1 MKKFSFILAAF
12 AAALMTFSCNKA
24 EKIVDA
30 PEEDGYEYTFFIGE
44 TKATLND
51 ATIAWESGDKVGI
64 YAEGTTNKYGAVSV
78 NPVKFNVYLD
88 APLTAGK
95 TVNFYYPYSSSNSSK
110 AANEVSLVIPASQT
124 NGNMDAMPQAGIP
137 YTVPADFASGAND
150 VAMLHFCNLGSVIR
164 FLVYSS
170 DATYRTETVE
180 KVIFDADHGLAGS
193 FTFDLTAVDYNNAST
208 LAISGCAAKSVVV
221 TGAPAIGTNQSD
233 AGVVDMVVA
242 PGTYY
247 GKITLFTSAAK
258 YEYTLAEPQKLTF
271 GRNKIKKI
279 GLDLASANC
288 VRVDPHPVGEVFVPA
303 TSIAAG
309 DKILITSG
317 NTGSIRVMG
326 AQNSNNRTSV
336 TCNVTDGKIVST
348 IDMFPMIVG
357 AGTENASYFTLFD
370 PTVPGYLYAASSG
383 SNHLKTRTDSNVDS
397 EWEITLDATGKA
409 TKFQA
414 TGSSNRKIMRY
425 NDGNSVFSC
434 YASGQQDVYVFKI
447 DNATAITAVDQ
458 NIKYNVTSVE
468 IPFSVANPS
477 GATTATFGDNPGNC
491 ASNLAVNADKVTFDI
506 TANTGDAARTV
517 VVNIS
522 NNGVTKAVN
531 ITQAAA
537 PVKLVMGEISATVHE
552 NDIVFSWPALAH
564 TAGYQISTDGG
575 STYGA
580 TQEGTSYT
588 WSGLTA
594 LTSYTIYVKAIGDG
608 TFTLDS
614 DPASKQATTLAPT
627 LGIPSDITW
636 TRASKT
642 VSWTDTNTGAGT
654 YGTDY
659 KYQYTIDNG
668 ATQVDVPAPGTS
680 VVLTITESSVF
691 KLRAVAL
698 TESNRTSAWSDAL
711 QCSVGMTA
719 IYTANFEGSS
729 EHRNSG
735 SNSYSSNSYTVSGV
749 AWTLRYA
756 DVVTSGTPLA
766 GSANI
771 TARIAKNTTNS
782 PSATT
787 ANILSGS
794 TTIKRVTFLMKK
806 NANTTTFTAQYSTDG
821 GATWT
826 DMTYVENTGVTNGY
840 KADLDVTATDFR
852 MKFSWSVSS
861 STGSNRDQQL
871 DDIVVYAE

>member
-12 AAALMTFSCNKA
+12 AATLMTFSCNKA

-88 APLTAGK
+88 APLAAGGK
-95 TVNFYYPYSSSNSSK
+95 VYCYYPHSGSNSQK
-110 AANEVSLVIPASQT
+110 AANEVSLIIPASQT
-124 NGNMDAMPQAGIP
+124 LGDMDAMPQAGIP

-150 VAMLHFCNLGSVIR
+150 VAMLHFCNLGSVVR

-170 DATYRTETVE
+170 DAAYRTETVE
-180 KVIFDADHGLAGS
+180 KIVFDADKGLAGS
-193 FTFDLTAVDYNNAST
+193 FSFDLTAVDYDNAST
-208 LAISGCAAKSVVV
+208 LAVSGCAAKSVVV

-233 AGVVDMVVA
+233 AGVADMVIA

-247 GKITLFTSAAK
+247 GKITLITDAAR

-288 VRVDPHPVGEVFVPA
+288 VRTDPHPVGEVFVPA
-303 TSIAAG
+303 TSIAVG

-317 NTGSIRVMG
+317 YTGSIRVMG
-326 AQNSNNRTSV
+326 SQSTNNRSSV
-336 TCNVTDGKIVST
+336 AYNVTDGKIVST
-348 IDMFPMIVG
+348 IEMFPMIVG
-357 AGTENASYFTLFD
+357 AGTENASYFTLYD
-370 PTVPGYLYAASSG
+370 LTVPGYLYTASSG
-383 SNHLKTRTDSNVDS
+383 SNYLRTQTSSNVNS
-397 EWEITLDATGKA
+397 EWEIEIGDNGKA

-414 TGSSNRKIMRY
+414 TGSSNRQFMRF
-425 NDGNSVFSC
+425 NPSLFSC
-434 YASGQQDVYVFKI
+434 YGSATSQQDVYVFKI

-491 ASNLAVNADKVTFDI
+491 ASNLTVNADKVTFDI

-522 NNGVTKAVN
+522 NNGVTKVVN

-537 PVKLVMGEISATVHE
+537 PVKLVMGEISATAHE
-552 NDIVFSWPALAH
+552 NDIVFSWAALAH

-594 LTSYTIYVKAIGDG
+594 LTSYTICVKAIGDG

-719 IYTANFEGSS
+719 IYTANFEGSK
-729 EHRNSG
+729 EHRTSG
-735 SNSYSSNSYTVSGV
+735 ANSYSSNSYTVSGV
-749 AWTLRYA
+749 VWTLSYA
-756 DVVTSGTPLA
+756 DVVTSGSPLA
-766 GSANI
+766 GNANI
-771 TARIAKNTTNS
+771 MARIAKNTTNS

-806 NANTTTFTAQYSTDG
+806 VTAATFTAQYSTDG

-826 DMTYVENTGVTNGY
+826 DMTYVENTGVEYGY
-840 KADLDVTATDFR
+840 KADLNVTATDFR

>member
-88 APLTAGK
+88 APLAAGGK
-95 TVNFYYPYSSSNSSK
+95 VYCYYPYSGSNSSK
-110 AANEVSLVIPASQT
+110 ASNAVSLTIPASQT
-124 NGNMDAMPQAGIP
+124 LGDMDAMPQAGIP
-137 YTVPADFASGAND
+137 FTVPSDFASGAND
-150 VAMLHFCNLGSVIR
+150 VAMLHFCNLGSVVR

-170 DATYRTETVE
+170 DAAYRTETVE
-180 KVIFDADHGLAGS
+180 KIVFDADKGLAGA
-193 FTFDLTAVDYNNAST
+193 FTFDLTAVDYDNAST
-208 LAISGCAAKSVVV
+208 LAVSGCAAKSVVV

-233 AGVVDMVVA
+233 AGVADMVIA

-247 GKITLFTSAAK
+247 GKITLITDAAR

-288 VRVDPHPVGEVFVPA
+288 VRTDPHPVGEVFVPA
-303 TSIAAG
+303 TSIAVG

-317 NTGSIRVMG
+317 YTGSIRVMG
-326 AQNSNNRTSV
+326 SQSSNNRSSV
-336 TCNVTDGKIVST
+336 AYNVTDGKIVST

-357 AGTENASYFTLFD
+357 AGTENASYFTLYD
-370 PTVPGYLYAASSG
+370 LTVPGYLYTASSG
-383 SNHLKTRTDSNVDS
+383 SNYLRTQASSNVNS
-397 EWEITLDATGKA
+397 EWEIEIGDNGKA

-414 TGSSNRKIMRY
+414 TGSSNRQFLRF
-425 NDGNSVFSC
+425 NPSLFSC
-434 YASGQQDVYVFKI
+434 YASGQQDVYVFKL

-522 NNGVTKAVN
+522 NNGVTKVVN

-537 PVKLVMGEISATVHE
+537 PVKLVMGEISATAHE
-552 NDIVFSWPALAH
+552 NDIVFSWAALAH
-564 TAGYQISTDGG
+564 TAGYQVSTDGG

-698 TESNRTSAWSDAL
+698 NENNRTSVWSDAL
-711 QCSVGMTA
+711 QCAVGMTA

-729 EHRNSG
+729 EHRSSG
-735 SNSYSSNSYTVSGV
+735 NNSYTSTLHYTVGGV
-749 AWTLRYA
+749 QWTLQYA
-756 DVVTSGTPLA
+756 DAVTTGGPLN
-766 GSANI
+766 GNANI
-771 TARIAKNTTNS
+771 MARIAKKTTNS

-806 NANTTTFTAQYSTDG
+806 VTAVTFTAQYSTDG

-826 DMTYVENTGVTNGY
+826 DMTYVENTGVEYGY

-861 STGSNRDQQL
+861 STTGNRDQQL

>member
-1 MKKFSFILAAF
+1 MKKFSFILAAL

-51 ATIAWESGDKVGI
+51 ATIAWESGDKVGF

-88 APLTAGK
+88 APLAAGGK
-95 TVNFYYPYSSSNSSK
+95 VYCYYPHSGSNSQK
-110 AANEVSLVIPASQT
+110 AANEVSLIIPASQT
-124 NGNMDAMPQAGIP
+124 LGDMDAMPQAGIP

-150 VAMLHFCNLGSVIR
+150 VAMLHFCNLGSVVR

-170 DATYRTETVE
+170 NAAYRTETVE
-180 KVIFDADHGLAGS
+180 KIVFDADKGLAGA
-193 FTFDLTAVDYNNAST
+193 FTFDLTAVDYDNAST
-208 LAISGCAAKSVVV
+208 LDVSGCAAKSVVV

-233 AGVVDMVVA
+233 AGVADMVIA

-247 GKITLFTSAAK
+247 GKITLITDVAR
-258 YEYTLAEPQKLTF
+258 YEYTLTEPQKLTF

-303 TSIAAG
+303 TSIAVG

-326 AQNSNNRTSV
+326 AQNNNNRTSV
-336 TCNVTDGKIVST
+336 AYNVTDGKIVST
-348 IDMFPMIVG
+348 IEMFPMIVG
-357 AGTENASYFTLFD
+357 AGTENASYFTLYD
-370 PTVPGYLYAASSG
+370 LTVPGYLFTASSG
-383 SNHLKTRTDSNVDS
+383 NNYLRTQASSNVNS
-397 EWEITLDATGKA
+397 EWEIEIGDNGKA

-414 TGSSNRKIMRY
+414 TGSSNRQFMRF
-425 NDGNSVFSC
+425 NSSLFSC
-434 YASGQQDVYVFKI
+434 YASGQQDVYVFKL

-522 NNGVTKAVN
+522 NNGVTKVVN

-537 PVKLVMGEISATVHE
+537 PVKLVMGEISATAHE
-552 NDIVFSWPALAH
+552 NDIVFSWAALAH
-564 TAGYQISTDGG
+564 TAGYQVSTDGG

-698 TESNRTSAWSDAL
+698 TENNRTSAWSDAL
-711 QCSVGMTA
+711 QCSVGMNA
-719 IYTANFEGSS
+719 IYTANFEGSK
-729 EHRNSG
+729 EHRTSG
-735 SNSYSSNSYTVSGV
+735 SNSYTSNSYTVSGV
-749 AWTLRYA
+749 VWTLSYA
-756 DVVTSGTPLA
+756 DVVTSGSPLA

-806 NANTTTFTAQYSTDG
+806 NVNTPTFTAQYSTDG

-826 DMTYVENTGVTNGY
+826 DMTYVENTGVEYGY
-840 KADLDVTATDFR
+840 KADLNVTATDFR
-852 MKFSWSVSS
+852 MKFSWSATS
-861 STGSNRDQQL
+861 STTGHRDQQL